1 MGSALD
7 LWTAYRERAFLT
19 SPQPFLGY
27 FFMLEDCK
35 ASNRPVKVQE
45 PHFKVFPEFVGA
57 SYLRRYELF
66 CRKLVLERHY
76 TASAFIASTADGGIK
91 GRFSTPAED
100 LSLERFARVLVAI
113 WGALDRNMET
123 TVHRL
128 INGDSRN
135 LSFLSDDSIHLVV
148 TSPPYWNLKRYNENP
163 DQLGHIQ
170 DYEAFLLE
178 LEKVWRHIYRIL
190 VPGGRLVCVVGDVCV
205 ARREFGR
212 HLVFPLH
219 GDICVICR
227 RIGFDNLN
235 PIIWH
240 KIANASY
247 EVENGSKFLGKP
259 YEPNAIIKND
269 IEFILMQRKPGGY
282 RKPTNE
288 QRDASRIAKDDFDR
302 WFQQIWNITGAST
315 KRHPAPFPLE
325 LATRLVRMFSFTG
338 DTVLDPFCG
347 SGTTMVAA
355 LRTDRNSIGVEIDLE
370 YCRMTARYLKAETAD
385 LFSTAKLMFE
395 KAAAKTKSG
404 VKEDSTLY
412 EVRPARKRLE

>member
-1 MGSALD
+1 MD
-7 LWTAYRERAFLT
+7 
-19 SPQPFLGY
+19 
-27 FFMLEDCK
+27 
-35 ASNRPVKVQE
+35 
-45 PHFKVFPEFVGA
+45 
-57 SYLRRYELF
+57 
-66 CRKLVLERHY
+66 
-76 TASAFIASTADGGIK
+76 
-91 GRFSTPAED
+91 
-100 LSLERFARVLVAI
+100 
-113 WGALDRNMET
+113 T

-128 INGDSRN
+128 INGDARQ
-135 LSFLSDDSIHLVV
+135 LSYIDDASVHLVV

-170 DYEAFLLE
+170 DYEAFLFE
-178 LEKVWRHIYRIL
+178 LEKVWHHIYRVL

-205 ARREFGR
+205 ARRDFGR

-219 GDICVICR
+219 ADICVICR

-269 IEFILMQRKPGGY
+269 MEFILMQRKPGGY
-282 RKPTNE
+282 RKPTLR
-288 QRDASRIAKDDFDR
+288 QRDASRIEKETFNR
-302 WFQQIWNITGAST
+302 WFQQIWNIPGAST
-315 KRHPAPFPLE
+315 KNHPAPYPLE

-355 LRTDRNSIGVEIDLE
+355 LRTGRNSIGIEIDPE
-370 YCRMTARYLKAETAD
+370 YCRMGARYLKAETAD
-385 LFSTAKLMFE
+385 LFATSELRFE
-395 KAAAKTKSG
+395 KADDGAA
-404 VKEDSTLY
+404 VLIREDLALY
-412 EVRPARKRLE
+412 EVRPAKKKLE